1 MEKNYSLTSEFID
14 LSYDCMFQLSTVSPA
29 DDDDIKISH
38 NKCDVQ

>member
-14 LSYDCMFQLSTVSPA
+14 LSYDYMFQLSAFSPA